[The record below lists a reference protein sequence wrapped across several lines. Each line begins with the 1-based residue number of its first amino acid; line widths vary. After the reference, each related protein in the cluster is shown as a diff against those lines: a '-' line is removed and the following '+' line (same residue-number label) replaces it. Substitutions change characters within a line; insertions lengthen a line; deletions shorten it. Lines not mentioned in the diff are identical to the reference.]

1 MNIVCFGLSHQT
13 AAVEVRERFA
23 LAPLDLPAAVR
34 RFRGQP
40 GVQEGVILSTCNR
53 VEYFAVAAAG
63 PAGMLRAQD
72 VFRGHF
78 SHLHAPAGDGTG
90 DAGLDAFYHYDAPR
104 SVEHLFRVACGLESM
119 VLGETEILG
128 QVKDAYQLASG
139 EGTTARVLNRLFQR
153 AFRAAKEVRSQTSI
167 TRGAVSVGSVAV
179 DLAER
184 IFGDLEQRKVLI
196 LGAGDT
202 GERVARSLQS
212 RGARSLFVS
221 NRHHERAAALAAEL
235 GGQALHFEE
244 WEHTAAADLDIIIST
259 TAAPHHV
266 ITQRQVEDI
275 MHRRPDRPLF
285 LIDLAVPR
293 DVEPSVNDVEGV
305 YLYDIDSLQA
315 IANQALQL
323 RQQELVRCEALI
335 ATHVADFTD
344 WMAREARRLGQ
355 DGGSSSTSD
364 GAAADRWPAAVAP
377 SPPGVP
383 ARP

>member
-13 AAVEVRERFA
+13 AGVEVRERFA
-23 LAPLDLPAAVR
+23 LPPGELPAAVR
-34 RFRGQP
+34 RFREQP
-40 GVQEGVILSTCNR
+40 GVSEAAILSTCNR
-53 VEYFAVAAAG
+53 VEYFAVADPTPGGA
-63 PAGMLRAQD
+63 PRRA
-72 VFRGHF
+72 HEIF
-78 SHLHAPAGDGTG
+78 SEHTPHLWRSG
-90 DAGLDAFYHYDAPR
+90 DADDDGGLKFFYHYDGAR
-104 SVEHLFRVACGLESM
+104 TVEHLFRVACGLESM

-128 QVKDAYQLASG
+128 QVKSAYQLANT

-153 AFRAAKEVRSQTSI
+153 AFRAAKEVRSTTSI

-179 DLAER
+179 DLAEK
-184 IFGDLEQRKVLI
+184 IFGDLDRRSVLI

-221 NRHHERAAALAAEL
+221 NRHHDRAAALAAEL

-244 WEHTAAADLDIIIST
+244 WERIAAADLDIIVST

-266 ITQRQVEDI
+266 ITRAQVEDI

-293 DVEPSVNDVEGV
+293 DVEPSVNDIEGV
-305 YLYDIDSLQA
+305 YLYDIDSLQT

-323 RQQELVRCEALI
+323 RQQELARCEALI
-335 ATHVADFTD
+335 AAHVAEFAD
-344 WMAREARRLGQ
+344 WMTREARRLGH
-355 DGGSSSTSD
+355 DRVGANSTT
-364 GAAADRWPAAVAP
+364 AATTAERLEVGR
-377 SPPGVP
+377 GVP

>member
-13 AAVEVRERFA
+13 AGVEVRERFA
-23 LAPLDLPAAVR
+23 LPPLELPEAVR

-40 GVQEGVILSTCNR
+40 GVSEAAILSTCNR
-53 VEYFAVAAAG
+53 VEYFAVADPG
-63 PAGMLRAQD
+63 PEGQRRALD
-72 VFRGHF
+72 VFLQHF
-78 SHLHAPAGDGTG
+78 ATLRESRAAEDS
-90 DAGLDAFYHYDAPR
+90 GLDHFYHYDAPR

-128 QVKDAYQLASG
+128 QVKTAYQLASA

-153 AFRAAKEVRSQTSI
+153 AFRAAKEVRSGTSI

-179 DLAER
+179 DLAEK
-184 IFGDLEQRKVLI
+184 IFGDLDQRSVLI

-235 GGQALHFEE
+235 GGQALHFED
-244 WEHTAAADLDIIIST
+244 WERVAAAELDIIVST
-259 TAAPHHV
+259 TAAPHHI
-266 ITQRQVEDI
+266 ITRSQVEDI

-293 DVEPSVNDVEGV
+293 DVEPNVNDVEGV

-315 IANQALQL
+315 IANQALHL
-323 RQQELVRCEALI
+323 RQQELVRCEAMI
-335 ATHVADFTD
+335 AVHVADFTD
-344 WMAREARRLGQ
+344 WMTREARRLGQ
-355 DGGSSSTSD
+355 GDVGD
-364 GAAADRWPAAVAP
+364 AAHHWQPPATV
-377 SPPGVP
+377 SPASPGVP

>member
-13 AAVEVRERFA
+13 AGVEVRERFA
-23 LAPLDLPAAVR
+23 LPPLELPAAVR
-34 RFRGQP
+34 RFREQP
-40 GVQEGVILSTCNR
+40 GVSEAAILSTCNR
-53 VEYFAVAAAG
+53 IEYFAVADPTPSG
-63 PAGMLRAQD
+63 QQRRALD
-72 VFRGHF
+72 VFSAH
-78 SHLHAPAGDGTG
+78 SAHLWRSGGSAGDEP
-90 DAGLDAFYHYDAPR
+90 GLKLFYHYDAPR

-128 QVKDAYQLASG
+128 QVKTAYGLANQ

-153 AFRAAKEVRSQTSI
+153 AFRAAKEVRSGTSI

-179 DLAER
+179 DLAEK
-184 IFGDLEQRKVLI
+184 IFGDLERRSVLI

-235 GGQALHFEE
+235 GGQALGFED
-244 WEHTAAADLDIIIST
+244 WERVAAADLDIIVST

-266 ITQRQVEDI
+266 ITRAQIEDI

-305 YLYDIDSLQA
+305 YLYDIDSLRA
-315 IANQALQL
+315 IADQALHL
-323 RQQELVRCEALI
+323 RQQESARCETMI
-335 ATHVADFTD
+335 AAHVADFTD
-344 WMAREARRLGQ
+344 WMGREARRLGY
-355 DGGSSSTSD
+355 DRGSES
-364 GAAADRWPAAVAP
+364 AAAPAALEVGR
-377 SPPGVP
+377 SVP